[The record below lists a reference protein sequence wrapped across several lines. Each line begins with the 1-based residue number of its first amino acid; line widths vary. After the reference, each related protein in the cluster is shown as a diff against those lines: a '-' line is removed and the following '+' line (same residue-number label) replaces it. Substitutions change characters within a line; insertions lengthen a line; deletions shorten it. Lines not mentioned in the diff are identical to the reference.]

1 MTTEQLIK
9 ELVAAWNTH
18 DPGRVAAWYTE
29 NCSVIDVAI
38 ATPLVG
44 RQAVRSMFEGYFC
57 AFPDLEIVPEDI
69 VIEDNRVALFWSATA
84 THLGPIMNIPPSG
97 RHVRTHGVNR
107 LVMEGKQVRETWTI
121 WDVAGVLRGI
131 GLLPDL

>member
-1 MTTEQLIK
+1 MATEQLIK

-29 NCSVIDVAI
+29 DCSVIDVAI
-38 ATPLVG
+38 ATPLAG
-44 RQAVRSMFEGYFC
+44 RQAVRSMFEGYFR

-69 VIEDNRVALFWSATA
+69 VIDDNRVALFWSATA

-97 RHVRTHGVNR
+97 RHVRTYGVNR